1 MSENGKE
8 DILFVCMRCGRKTPL
23 SELESLPEIK
33 CICGFRVLKKDR
45 PPMVRQVKAI

>member
-1 MSENGKE
+1 MSEEEKTG
-8 DILFVCMRCGRKTPL
+8 ILFVCMRCGRKTPL

-45 PPMVRQVKAI
+45 PPMVRQVKAT